1 MPDQPSTPGSR
12 AIARARGW
20 LGDVGS
26 AARNY
31 GGRAVSGIR
40 NAIPGTQNHDW
51 RQTVDAAT
59 QGVLPLDFFNS
70 QERRW
75 NTPLEWFG
83 LGGNRAGA
91 PLPDW
96 LQPGAAST
104 QPEGWAA
111 PTLPGTL
118 PQGQGPLMSHQN
130 QPSRFAPGRA
140 SPSSG
145 AGRMGG
151 QTIAE
156 GDAAV
161 SMARGFAGTGLGG
174 GASGGGG
181 ASSVGRD
188 QLMRRNR
195 EA

>member
-1 MPDQPSTPGSR
+1 MPDQPMSPGAR
-12 AIARARGW
+12 AILRARG
-20 LGDVGS
+20 LFDNATS
-26 AARNY
+26 AIGAAANRS
-31 GGRAVSGIR
+31 VSGIR
-40 NAIPGTQNHDW
+40 NAIPGTSGHSWQ
-51 RQTVDAAT
+51 QTVDAAT
-59 QGVLPLDFFNS
+59 QGVLPLDFYNS

-83 LGGNRAGA
+83 LGGNRAGQ
-91 PLPDW
+91 PLPEW
-96 LQPGAAST
+96 LQPGAASA

-130 QPSRFAPGRA
+130 QPSRWAPGRA

-156 GDAAV
+156 GQAAV
-161 SMARGFAGTGLGG
+161 DMARGFAGTGLGG
-174 GASGGGG
+174 GSGGGG
-181 ASSVGRD
+181 ASSYGRD